1 MSLGFSAESSPPRSP
16 SQAPPCAARPP
27 GGHRHILR
35 GPFCARV
42 TGQLAPRSPGKP
54 RSAESGRRPPQR
66 PSGNDHP
73 PAATRRHRHAVSG
86 GLLGGARRRLSLPS
100 PLGAHLSGGLF
111 SAGLRASLF
120 RAPAASIP
128 TPPRPAS
135 SPPAPSGEA
144 QTTEPVTVR
153 SAAGTGRGCGRR
165 GACGL
170 AEPCSS
176 GQSSRCS
183 GAPRGGR
190 IPGRS
195 RQGDGLGAGLQTR
208 HGGGHVGGARARGRA
223 AR

>member
-1 MSLGFSAESSPPRSP
+1 MKIRPKFPPTPGSASGQLPQALRSAGPAARDPAGRTRAADSWVSLGFSAESSPPRSP

-54 RSAESGRRPPQR
+54 RSADSGRRPPQR

-111 SAGLRASLF
+111 SAG
-120 RAPAASIP
+120 
-128 TPPRPAS
+128 AS
-135 SPPAPSGEA
+135 SSAS
-144 QTTEPVTVR
+144 VT
-153 SAAGTGRGCGRR
+153 
-165 GACGL
+165 
-170 AEPCSS
+170 
-176 GQSSRCS
+176 S
-183 GAPRGGR
+183 GAKIR
-190 IPGRS
+190 
-195 RQGDGLGAGLQTR
+195 T
-208 HGGGHVGGARARGRA
+208 RGRLH
-223 AR
+223 